1 MPVRYRIP
9 LFLFAVVALVS
20 GLWGGLGRLPG
31 LAELTGGAA
40 LPPPAAAGFHGPLMA
55 AAFFGTVISLERAV
69 ALNRPW
75 AYLAPALCGLGGIAL
90 LAGAAPGLAGSLLAL
105 GLAVLVAASAVVW
118 RRQPALHNAILLLGA
133 LLGALACLGFALGA
147 PLRAGVPGWS
157 AFLVLTI
164 AGERL
169 ELSRLLPPSPLARR
183 GVAAAALVAAGAVLA
198 GVLGALGALGGSE
211 ALWSDRAAR
220 GVALAYL
227 ALAGLLVTR
236 DVAWKSARL
245 PGLPRYIAV
254 CLLSGYLWL
263 AAGALMLL
271 AWGLPGAGPHY
282 DAALHALFVGYVLA
296 MVFGHAPIVLPSV
309 AGVPFPYR
317 PALYLPLAV
326 LHGSLALRLLG
337 DMAGDMA
344 YEPGWRLAGGVGNG
358 AAVLLFA
365 LTAIAAVRAGR
376 RQRRGRRSAERG

>member
-9 LFLFAVVALVS
+9 LFLCAVVALVT

-31 LAELTGGAA
+31 LFELTGGAA
-40 LPPPAAAGFHGPLMA
+40 LPPPNAIGFHGALMA

-90 LAGAAPGLAGSLLAL
+90 LAGLAPVPGGSLLAL
-105 GLAVLVAASAVVW
+105 GLAMLVVASAEVW
-118 RRQPALHNAILLLGA
+118 RRQKALHNVILLLA
-133 LLGALACLGFALGA
+133 AALGA
-147 PLRAGVPGWS
+147 VASLVFAAGAPIRDAVPGWS

-169 ELSRLLPPSPLARR
+169 ELSRLLPPSPFTLR
-183 GVAAAALVAAGAVLA
+183 GVAAAAGLAALAVLAGALGGLGADAVGAVLA
-198 GVLGALGALGGSE
+198 V
-211 ALWSDRAAR
+211 
-220 GVALAYL
+220 AYL
-227 ALAGLLVTR
+227 ALAALLVKR

-271 AWGLPGAGPHY
+271 AWGLPGGGPHY

-296 MVFGHAPIVLPSV
+296 MVFGHAPIVLPAV
-309 AGVPFPYR
+309 AGIPFPYR
-317 PALYLPLAV
+317 PWLYAPLAV
-326 LHGSLALRLLG
+326 LHGSLLLRLLG
-337 DMAGDMA
+337 DGLERAD
-344 YEPGWRLAGGVGNG
+344 WRLAGGLGNG
-358 AAVLLFA
+358 LAVLLFA
-365 LTAIAAVRAGR
+365 LSAALAVRSGVAAK
-376 RQRRGRRSAERG
+376 RQRSR